1 MKHITSKLLSLLL
14 TLAMLLSMVPAA
26 YAVDAE
32 SGEESAE
39 EYAAFSGTTY
49 WTTLQ
54 AAINEGPYNIYL
66 AKDVTENFSVPEGK
80 TVNLSLYGHQLHG
93 TVTNNGNLTIDQ
105 YKQYYAHPDIGGGD
119 AIITNNGTLKLECD
133 GATGF
138 SVQNNGTLN
147 ITSGAMYTLSNI
159 TNGEAG
165 TVAITGGSFDTEPLS
180 DWLPA
185 GYIAKKQ
192 SDGSYKVAA
201 MSDTDAKGL
210 GYVARNTTGTKQ
222 YFKTV
227 QDALDAG
234 VFSVYLLSGVNVVEN
249 CTMNAAGGI
258 TLSGYNSTFTGSLI
272 CQEGWSITISSGVTA
287 ELSNV
292 NCYEL
297 QIGSTASTTGQASTV
312 TLKDGSV
319 CKITVA
325 NKNSLTIEG
334 GVYTGAVDVKEGGTL
349 SISGGTFSSN
359 VSAYLAEGYTYDTET
374 GTVKPDTTEP
384 TGVAKIGNTY
394 YETLEA
400 AIKATKTGDT
410 VTLLQNVDL
419 GTNKVS
425 FSNGS
430 KTNLTI
436 DLNNHKISS
445 RRDNGPVVTA
455 SKVVLIKNGTIENTS
470 TDTTTAGTKVT
481 SALSILIAGTVTLEN
496 VKLKTSGNGVH
507 VQINSGEVIVNVE
520 NGTEISGTHGVHF
533 AQSANQYTSKSAVL
547 TLNVNGGTITGV
559 ETGVYA
565 TCAGSSYK
573 NTSANINITDGT
585 VSRVKVETQT
595 ALTNNS
601 PVKVTVSGGI
611 ITGDLYSTGADVITV
626 SAGTV
631 KGDVTSNGT
640 LTITGGTF
648 EGTLSN
654 GAYENGTITIS
665 GGTFSS
671 AVKEEYCADG
681 YVPKDNGDGTYGVT
695 KATAYVAKIADKG
708 QYETLEA
715 AFAEAKDGDTITLLS
730 NCSGNGIVVEESAFP
745 SGLTVDFAGYT
756 YTVSGTLVGS
766 NKSATNGF
774 QLKKGNK
781 IIFKNGAIA
790 VAETCEVPPTT
801 NWSGTSPAIVIQNYS
816 DLTLDEMTV
825 SGGNSTAY
833 TMSTNN
839 GKTVINKSTINAG
852 KGTDNNGPWA
862 FDVCCFSTYTSNS
875 VELIDSTIEGNIEFS
890 TYNDKPVEL
899 KLTSGTVNGA
909 LVAGPCAYDVTVTK
923 SDSVTLA
930 APDGYEWDDNGTL
943 VCTYAAAFNGI
954 GYETL
959 EAAIAAAKVDTTKAR
974 TVTLLNDCSGNGIM
988 IEKDAFP
995 NGLTVDFAGHTY
1007 TMNGTPVGS
1016 TGTETQAMHIE
1027 EGNKIILMSSAQN
1040 KGTFRADES
1049 IGSNLMMLVQNYA
1062 DLTVKN
1068 MNLDGSEVSLSG
1080 ETFTLSSNN
1089 GTVVIDDSVLTPTA
1103 GNRTQVYAIGICGF
1117 ASYAGTDVTITGNS
1131 QVNGKVR
1138 LIYDEAAVGTPQLG
1152 LKLESG
1158 SVKELIVNSS
1168 AKQFTVT
1175 KSAAFTV
1182 EKGTPTGY
1190 EWKDNGDGNLTLT
1203 PIAAV
1208 AKVNHHKG
1216 EFSSLEDALA
1226 AAADDDTITLLDDI
1240 SVSEQ
1245 IVIDKKLT
1253 IMLSGKTLT
1262 STYKMGSSGDSRYAI
1277 VTNAPVKINGDNGTI
1292 KATQARAINAHE
1304 KLTIYNYATVI
1315 SEVTGGNACI
1325 GFAGANK
1332 TYTIMRST
1340 IEGAYAVCNFA
1351 DNATI
1356 VIENSTLV
1364 GTGNVLY
1371 HNGTYHGLDLTVTG
1385 TTINGDNAVEC
1396 GVYIAGSTQTFKDG
1410 GLQKAYFKNCTISGT
1425 NGVEVK
1431 YTDLTLEN
1439 CKVSTTVK
1447 EPSYTQNNNGPT
1459 GKGFAV
1465 VSTDNVMEAN
1475 VTPKPVGTI
1484 KIIGSTGKYTGLVG
1498 LGALNSVK
1506 ETYNDFSDDT
1516 IAVSGGTFSSEVMPE
1531 YCADG
1536 FAPVANSDGTYGVEA
1551 YTPIEYWTGFGAS
1564 DKTDKTFATL
1574 DDAMAYAA
1582 TQNDTSKRV
1591 VIAQEYTLTADTSIP
1606 ENVFVD
1612 VMGKLTI
1619 PAGVTLTVPANAKR
1633 LGAWAGGTIEGE
1645 GKVLIEGRGFS
1656 ESKVM
1661 INGTMNTNML
1671 VVPDGYIIGNNAN
1684 SYYAAKAVFEITYS
1698 DGTTKKTDVALAGL
1712 EGAVKVT
1719 LLDNVSDFA
1728 YSFGSTNK
1736 LADNFVLDLGGH
1748 TLSGK
1753 ATASTNMLSI
1763 SSVSMT
1769 IQNGTIKNVSTKTDD
1784 KGNVTSGALYTSA
1797 DVTIAS
1803 DAIIDGGAGYAIWTD
1818 GYGHTLT
1825 VNGTVKTDGA
1835 YAITGN
1841 GTNESNG
1848 TTIDVADCSIIVNG
1862 GAVISAPNGIAIYHP
1877 EKGTVTV
1884 NGGEISGHTG
1894 IEMCAGKLVVNDGSI
1909 ASTGDNMDA
1918 TGSQNAILDG
1928 AAISIINRNYPGGVP
1943 TAEIKGGTIKATGNG
1958 AQTVKAYDYTN
1969 NTVAEWTA
1977 AGANVNISGGTFSS
1991 IPSNMKDLCAEGY
2004 TYAKNDDD
2012 SYTVKEA
2019 TYVAEYNGTKYESL
2033 QEAIDAASQKSSGQ
2047 TEVTLLTDV
2056 TITETVVFAKKYS
2069 DGSVLLNLGGYTLTG
2084 EGCRALQINKGNL
2097 YLESGTVTSTGI
2109 IDSSSV
2115 IRIGSN
2121 ETDYNNSTPSL
2132 YMRNG
2137 AKVLAPVSYGV
2148 TIFGSATRGEK
2159 LKVMSNAEIIATGPS
2174 PAISGNGGANYNT
2187 DDRTSGWKAEEII
2200 IGENAVI
2207 SAANNYA
2214 IYHPECG
2221 TLSIQGGTI
2230 SGKGGIQMC
2239 SGTLKISGSPTIT
2252 AIGKAEFE
2260 TGGSG
2265 PIYDEAA
2272 ISVADRSYP
2281 QGPATVT
2288 ITGTPTITV
2297 EGENGEVI
2305 HAFSWDNTTKT
2316 ESEWADAGN
2325 YINVSGGT
2333 YSKKFDEAYLAADC
2347 SLVTSSDGRYT
2358 VEQKPV
2364 AEYNGT
2370 QYTSLAQAILDA
2382 NKAGGTVKLL
2392 DDATLTS
2399 SLGIGGAAAVT
2410 LNLNKKTLT
2419 LDGAQIYTQGSA
2431 TVTINNGTIKRTDV
2445 PTSGSA
2451 NNFAIQVMSGSSLML
2466 GAGTGST
2473 YKVTLESTYGIYNVG
2488 GTLNVRYATITT
2500 DGWSIAV
2507 SDSASK
2513 TGVVYIGRGMGGNT
2527 KTVITS
2533 ESGNVLGTMV
2543 NSKPNVTI
2551 DYGTLTSNGT
2561 AWDAGVVYW
2570 ASEGTLTI
2578 TGGIFNASSAES
2590 STAAA
2595 VYQKNGTVKIS
2606 GATTKLLGNNAL
2618 VVKAGE
2624 GSTGT
2629 MVTELSGGKY
2639 STKPDEAWVVEG
2651 KEIHETDDLY
2661 VVEGPYLVEVTLE
2674 DGTTTKF
2681 DSWFSAFTSS
2691 TAQYNNATVTL
2702 LKDIETSTVVKTFA
2716 TVTIDFNGHTL
2727 TVEQPENTAET
2738 AAITLLASSARGTAH
2753 VTLKDSSEAAN
2764 GGMKTVNVYGV
2775 TVKGSNTTLTIEN
2788 GNYNCDTSV
2797 VQVEKPAS
2805 GVATAYIKGG
2815 TFKTEDTD
2823 KRYLLNC
2830 IDEAYKAGTAVME
2843 VTGGTFYG
2851 FDPSENPE
2859 GEGTTYVKVGYVVKK
2874 NGNNI
2879 YTVEKSDKDAAMFN
2893 AADELIG
2900 YEDVEVALKNGNAV
2914 TIKLVK
2920 NAAVDGL
2927 VLLGKTLDLNGFILT
2942 TQYAAAFYNGNLIDS
2957 KEGEGLL
2964 KFTDTSSLSLC
2975 KDNSY
2980 LPLYDTDAQGYR
2992 FFGYKMIALGSKNVS
3007 GVTRLGLTIVFNGDK
3022 AYELLNEAGHEATF
3036 YIALQMDQ
3044 NERQFVELKQSTLT
3058 QWTSAVIKGANASR
3072 CCVWLGIRGVTTQ
3085 KITANLRVDA
3095 HGFSVLS
3102 TEQVLVNQ

>member
-26 YAVDAE
+26 YAADEE

-119 AIITNNGTLKLECD
+119 AIITNNGTLKLGCD

-138 SVQNNGTLN
+138 IVQNNGTLN

-165 TVAITGGSFDTEPLS
+165 VIEIIGGYFNGEPDTT
-180 DWLPA
+180 WLRA
-185 GYIAKKQ
+185 GYIATLQ
-192 SDGSYKVAA
+192 SNGSYKVAA
-201 MSDTDAKGL
+201 DDVYAIEQ
-210 GYVARNTTGTKQ
+210 GYVARTDLSSRVYYKTLQEAINSNQSTVNIIANVTEDCTKENGDISL
-222 YFKTV
+222 F
-227 QDALDAG
+227 L
-234 VFSVYLLSGVNVVEN
+234 VNN
-249 CTMNAAGGI
+249 CK
-258 TLSGYNSTFTGSLI
+258 FTGSLK
-272 CQEGWSITISSGVTA
+272 CAGSITVQNGTVELTDVECKSFTAKSPSWSS
-287 ELSNV
+287 
-292 NCYEL
+292 
-297 QIGSTASTTGQASTV
+297 STTV
-312 TLKDGSV
+312 TIESGSV
-319 CKITVA
+319 ENVTVEKTAYNGITVEI
-325 NKNSLTIEG
+325 KG
-334 GVYTGAVDVKEGGTL
+334 GNYTGVSAVSDDTL

-359 VSAYLAEGYTYDTET
+359 VSAYVADGYTYDPET
-374 GTVKPDTTEP
+374 GTVKPYTTEP
-384 TGVAKIGNTY
+384 AGVAEVGGTGY
-394 YETLEA
+394 ATLAEA
-400 AIKATKTGDT
+400 IRAANTGDT
-410 VTLLQNVDL
+410 VTLLDNIELTSAQSINKQLTLDLNGKTLSSTALWTIKLSNSATDLTVVDSSEEQSGKITNAYS
-419 GTNKVS
+419 GTSSADPIVIYFS
-425 FSNGS
+425 SNGS
-430 KTNLTI
+430 GAKFTLKSGT
-436 DLNNHKISS
+436 LEACS
-445 RRDNGPVVTA
+445 T
-455 SKVVLIKNGTIENTS
+455 KNGFGPLVIGSKTKAPARTVNIEGGYIS
-470 TDTTTAGTKVT
+470 VPA
-481 SALSILIAGTVTLEN
+481 
-496 VKLKTSGNGVH
+496 
-507 VQINSGEVIVNVE
+507 NSRNCA
-520 NGTEISGTHGVHF
+520 ISVG
-533 AQSANQYTSKSAVL
+533 AQM
-547 TLNVNGGTITGV
+547 TLNISGGTIIGGLHGV
-559 ETGVYA
+559 DAYS
-565 TCAGSSYK
+565 GS
-573 NTSANINITDGT
+573 T
-585 VSRVKVETQT
+585 V
-595 ALTNNS
+595 N
-601 PVKVTVSGGI
+601 
-611 ITGDLYSTGADVITV
+611 
-626 SAGTV
+626 
-631 KGDVTSNGT
+631 
-640 LTITGGTF
+640 ITGGTISARYIDTGLIK
-648 EGTLSN
+648 EAYGMRIKGTANITIN
-654 GAYENGTITIS
+654 GGEIQGIKMDGTGYNLDVPNVTLVSGNITGSFYSITNGTIVFTVAPTATI
-665 GGTFSS
+665 TFVNDSVS
-671 AVKEEYCADG
+671 KFLPSTVELVKNEDA
-681 YVPKDNGDGTYGVT
+681 TYGVT

-715 AFAEAKDGDTITLLS
+715 AFAAAKDGDTITLLS
-730 NCSGNGIVVEESAFP
+730 NCSGNGIVVEDSAFP
-745 SGLTVDFAGYT
+745 RGLTVDFAGYT
-756 YTVSGTLVGS
+756 YTVSGRLVGS
-766 NKSATNGF
+766 NNSETNGF

-781 IIFKNGAIA
+781 ITFTKGTITSADTCTGKMSGNRVWTGAA
-790 VAETCEVPPTT
+790 
-801 NWSGTSPAIVIQNYS
+801 AILLQNYC
-816 DLTLDEMTV
+816 DLTLDGMTV
-825 SGGNSTAY
+825 TGGNATCY
-833 TMSTNN
+833 TMSNNN
-839 GKTVINKSTINAG
+839 GKTFIKDSTIIAG
-852 KGTDNNGPWA
+852 KNTNNVSGPFA
-862 FDVCCFSTYTSNS
+862 FDVCGFANYSGADVTVTGNS
-875 VELIDSTIEGNIEFS
+875 RIEGDIEIS
-890 TYNDKPVEL
+890 SDKAGNRDL
-899 KLTSGTVNGA
+899 KFTLESGMVTGS
-909 LVAGPCAYDVTVTK
+909 LVASSGAEKVTVTK
-923 SDSVTLA
+923 SSDVTLA

-1049 IGSNLMMLVQNYA
+1049 IGSELMMLVQNYA

-1536 FAPVANSDGTYGVEA
+1536 YVPKDNGNGTYGVEA
-1551 YTPIEYWTGFGAS
+1551 YTPIEVWTGYTGTKVAS
-1564 DKTDKTFATL
+1564 YDTI
-1574 DDAMAYAA
+1574 AA
-1582 TQNDTSKRV
+1582 AVENLGENKWIV
-1591 VIAQEYTLTADTSIP
+1591 VAKDYTLTDNFTIP
-1606 ENVFVD
+1606 EGVYLD
-1612 VMGKLTI
+1612 VANGATLTVND
-1619 PAGVTLTVPANAKR
+1619 GVTLTVAADAKR
-1633 LGAWAGGTIEGE
+1633 LGVRTGATLVNNGTILVCGSNTTNGFAMLYGTFSGNALTVPEDCFLDNN
-1645 GKVLIEGRGFS
+1645 GKNFFATA
-1656 ESKVM
+1656 ES
-1661 INGTMNTNML
+1661 
-1671 VVPDGYIIGNNAN
+1671 D
-1684 SYYAAKAVFEITYS
+1684 AVYEITFS
-1698 DGTTKKTDVALAGL
+1698 DGSVKKTADSANIKGGNVTQIKLLGDVTKGGWTLDNSSVGP
-1712 EGAVKVT
+1712 EVT
-1719 LLDNVSDFA
+1719 L
-1728 YSFGSTNK
+1728 
-1736 LADNFVLDLGGH
+1736 DLNGH
-1748 TLSGK
+1748 TLSYDGANPYY
-1753 ATASTNMLSI
+1753 ATLNVYTK
-1763 SSVSMT
+1763 V
-1769 IQNGTIKNVSTKTDD
+1769 TIKNGTVKYTGSKRGAIDLVGQGDLTIESDVVVD
-1784 KGNVTSGALYTSA
+1784 GGDAYGIFTSGTSK
-1797 DVTIAS
+1797 
-1803 DAIIDGGAGYAIWTD
+1803 
-1818 GYGHTLT
+1818 LT
-1825 VNGTVKTDGA
+1825 VNGTVKANGNYAIAGNGSETAGNIDSTDVTINDGA
-1835 YAITGN
+1835 
-1841 GTNESNG
+1841 
-1848 TTIDVADCSIIVNG
+1848 VV
-1862 GAVISAPNGIAIYHP
+1862 SAPKGLAIYHP
-1877 EKGTVTV
+1877 QLGTVTV

-1909 ASTGDNMDA
+1909 TSTGDNWDA
-1918 TGSQNAILDG
+1918 AGSQNAILDG

-1943 TAEIKGGTIKATGNG
+1943 TAEINGGTIKATGNG

-1969 NTVAEWTA
+1969 NAVAEWTA
-1977 AGANVNISGGTFSS
+1977 AGTYVNITGGTFSS
-1991 IPSNMKDLCAEGY
+1991 IPTNMDALCAEGY
-2004 TYAKNDDD
+2004 IPMENTDGTYGVRK
-2012 SYTVKEA
+2012 A

-2033 QEAIDAASQKSSGQ
+2033 QAAIDAASQKNGGQ
-2047 TEVTLLTDV
+2047 TEVKLLTNV
-2056 TITETVVFAKKYS
+2056 TITETVVFAKMYS
-2069 DGSVLLNLGGYTLTG
+2069 AGSVLLNLGGYTLTG
-2084 EGCRALQINKGNL
+2084 KNCRALQINKGNL
-2097 YLESGTVTSTGI
+2097 YLENGTVTSTGI
-2109 IDSSSV
+2109 VNSSSV

-2121 ETDYNNSTPSL
+2121 EDAYSGISPML
-2132 YMRNG
+2132 YMRNS
-2137 AKVLAPVSYGV
+2137 AKVLAPDSYGV
-2148 TIFGSATRGEK
+2148 TIFGSKTVSEK
-2159 LKVMSNAEIIATGPS
+2159 LTVASNASIEATGPS
-2174 PAISGNGGANYNT
+2174 PAISGNG
-2187 DDRTSGWKAEEII
+2187 DKAFHVDGKGTQITI
-2200 IGENAVI
+2200 TGNAVV
-2207 SAANNYA
+2207 SATNNYA
-2214 IYHPECG
+2214 IYHPDNG
-2221 TLSIQGGTI
+2221 TLNIQGNATI

-2370 QYTSLAQAILDA
+2370 QYTSLAQAFTDA
-2382 NKAGGTVKLL
+2382 RNSEAKATVKLL
-2392 DDATLTS
+2392 ENVKVTNDLDIS
-2399 SLGIGGAAAVT
+2399 SGQGIT
-2410 LNLNKKTLT
+2410 LNLNKKTLA
-2419 LDGAQIYTQGSA
+2419 LDGGAQLYTSGSA
-2431 TVTINNGTIKRTDV
+2431 IINDGTIKRTDV
-2445 PTSGSA
+2445 PTTGNASG
-2451 NNFAIQVMSGSSLML
+2451 FAIQVMSGSSLIL
-2466 GAGTGST
+2466 GTGMYT
-2473 YKVTLESTYGIYNVG
+2473 PVTIESTYGIYNVG
-2488 GTLNVRYATITT
+2488 GTLNVRYANITT

-2507 SDSASK
+2507 SDSSSKIGEVKIGLNADTTITSK
-2513 TGVVYIGRGMGGNT
+2513 TGNCI
-2527 KTVITS
+2527 
-2533 ESGNVLGTMV
+2533 GTMV
-2543 NSKPNVTI
+2543 GTKSNVTI
-2551 DYGTLTSNGT
+2551 YKGNPGVTMTSDGT
-2561 AWDAGVVYW
+2561 AWDAGAIYW

-2578 TGGIFNASSAES
+2578 EGGTFTASNAEGSE
-2590 STAAA
+2590 AAA

-2606 GATTKLLGNNAL
+2606 GSSTKLLGNNAL
-2618 VVKAGE
+2618 VVKAGD
-2624 GSTGT
+2624 GSNPDSI
-2629 MVTELSGGKY
+2629 VTELSAGIY
-2639 STKPDEAWVVEG
+2639 STKPEESWLAAN
-2651 KEIHETDDLY
+2651 KEIHDTDDGMY
-2661 VVEGPYLVEVTLE
+2661 KVEGPYLVEVTLE

-2681 DSWFSAFTSS
+2681 DSWFSAFTAS
-2691 TAQYNNATVTL
+2691 TAQYKNATVKL
-2702 LKDIETSTVVKTFA
+2702 LKDIETTTQVSTYA

-2727 TVEQPENTAET
+2727 TVNTTDANAV
-2738 AAITLLASSARGTAH
+2738 AAITLRTGTLGTAN
-2753 VTLKDSSEAAN
+2753 VTLKDSSEAKD
-2764 GGMKTVNVYGV
+2764 GGMV
-2775 TVKGSNTTLTIEN
+2775 TRGPNGFYAVAVAGTNATLTIEN
-2788 GNYNCDTSV
+2788 GSYDCNTSV
-2797 VQVEKPAS
+2797 VQVTK
-2805 GVATAYIKGG
+2805 GTAYIKGG
-2815 TFKTEDTD
+2815 TFKVEDED
-2823 KRYLLNC
+2823 KRYLINC
-2830 IDEAYKAGTAVME
+2830 IDEAFKDGTAVME

-2851 FDPSENPE
+2851 FDPSAKPE
-2859 GEGTTYVKVGYVVKK
+2859 GEGTTYVKVGYVVK
-2874 NGNNI
+2874 GNDGV
-2879 YTVEKSDKDAAMFN
+2879 YTVEKSDKDAAMFD
-2893 AADELIG
+2893 ADGKLLG
-2900 YEDVEVALKNGNAV
+2900 YEDVANAVNDPKAV
-2914 TIKLVK
+2914 TIKLIK
-2920 NAAVDGL
+2920 NATANGV
-2927 VLLGKTLDLNGFILT
+2927 VLLGKTLDLNGFTLT
-2942 TQYAAAFYNGNLIDS
+2942 TLYVAAFDKGNLIDS

-2964 KFTDTSSLSLC
+2964 KFTGTSSLSLC

-2980 LPLYDTDAQGYR
+2980 LPLYDKSEQGYR
-2992 FFGYKMIALGSKNVS
+2992 FFSYRFETYTVVNNGNVRKFWFKM
-3007 GVTRLGLTIVFNGDK
+3007 VFDGDK
-3022 AYELLNEAGHEATF
+3022 AYQLLKESGHGMEIRVAFAVGSNEPLETTAP
-3036 YIALQMDQ
+3036 QD
-3044 NERQFVELKQSTLT
+3044 
-3058 QWTSAVIKGANASR
+3058 VISK
-3072 CCVWLGIRGVTTQ
+3072 W
-3085 KITANLRVDA
+3085 ANLVIDGTNPEKA
-3095 HGFSVLS
+3095 GFSMNVKGFDKLADGTTVTVTGYALS
-3102 TEQVLVNQ
+3102 CNVRADASGSLTSTK

>member
-26 YAVDAE
+26 YAADEE

-119 AIITNNGTLKLECD
+119 ANITNNGTLKLGCD

-138 SVQNNGTLN
+138 IVQNNGTLN
-147 ITSGAMYTLSNI
+147 ITSGATYTLSNI

-334 GVYTGAVDVKEGGTL
+334 GAYTGAVDVKEGGTL

-394 YETLEA
+394 YATLKEA
-400 AIKATKTGDT
+400 INAASTGDT
-410 VTLLQNVDL
+410 ILLLTDVDL
-419 GTNKVS
+419 KTVS
-425 FSNGS
+425 INFY
-430 KTNLTI
+430 KTGVENLTF
-436 DLNNHKISS
+436 DLGGHKITSAVEDKGTVIAS
-445 RRDNGPVVTA
+445 RTGLV
-455 SKVVLIKNGTIENTS
+455 IKNGTIENTS
-470 TDTTTAGTKVT
+470 TGSKSAT
-481 SALSILIAGTVTLEN
+481 SAIYVTGGGTTTLEN
-496 VKLKTSGNGVH
+496 VTLVSNKSGLYVC
-507 VQINSGEVIVNVE
+507 NSITNTASVTVNIGKGTVT
-520 NGTEISGTHGVHF
+520 NGTEFGVFIERQIKGSGTKLP
-533 AQSANQYTSKSAVL
+533 QI
-547 TLNVNGGTITGV
+547 TLNINGGTING
-559 ETGVYA
+559 A
-565 TCAGSSYK
+565 K
-573 NTSANINITDGT
+573 DG
-585 VSRVKVETQT
+585 
-595 ALTNNS
+595 
-601 PVKVTVSGGI
+601 VKVTSNSKPSTVKTNITGGIVSSVNIISLSSTYPATLEISGG
-611 ITGDLYSTGADVITV
+611 TVEGTLTCNGPSVITV
-626 SAGTV
+626 KDGIFNGEVKMLGT
-631 KGDVTSNGT
+631 D
-640 LTITGGTF
+640 
-648 EGTLSN
+648 
-654 GAYENGTITIS
+654 GTITIS

-715 AFAEAKDGDTITLLS
+715 AFAAAKDGDTITLLS
-730 NCSGNGIVVEESAFP
+730 NCSGNGIVVEDSAF
-745 SGLTVDFAGYT
+745 SRGLTVDFNTFT

-875 VELIDSTIEGNIEFS
+875 VELIDSTIEGNIELS

-954 GYETL
+954 GYATL

-1340 IEGAYAVCNFA
+1340 IEGTYAVCNFA

-1536 FAPVANSDGTYGVEA
+1536 YVPKDNGDGTYGVEA
-1551 YTPIEYWTGFGAS
+1551 YTPIEVWTGYTGTKVAS
-1564 DKTDKTFATL
+1564 YDTI
-1574 DDAMAYAA
+1574 AA
-1582 TQNDTSKRV
+1582 AVENLGENKWIV
-1591 VIAQEYTLTADTSIP
+1591 VAKDYTLTDNFTIP
-1606 ENVFVD
+1606 EGVYLD
-1612 VMGKLTI
+1612 VANGATLTVND
-1619 PAGVTLTVPANAKR
+1619 GVTLTVAADAKR
-1633 LGAWAGGTIEGE
+1633 LGVRTGATLVNNGTILVCGSNTTNGFAMLYGTFSGNALTVPEDCFLDNN
-1645 GKVLIEGRGFS
+1645 GKNFFATA
-1656 ESKVM
+1656 ES
-1661 INGTMNTNML
+1661 
-1671 VVPDGYIIGNNAN
+1671 D
-1684 SYYAAKAVFEITYS
+1684 AVYEITFS
-1698 DGTTKKTDVALAGL
+1698 DGSVKKTADSANIKGGNVTQIKLLGDVTKGGWTLDNSSVGP
-1712 EGAVKVT
+1712 EVT
-1719 LLDNVSDFA
+1719 L
-1728 YSFGSTNK
+1728 
-1736 LADNFVLDLGGH
+1736 DLNGH
-1748 TLSGK
+1748 TLSYDGANPYY
-1753 ATASTNMLSI
+1753 ATLNVYTK
-1763 SSVSMT
+1763 V
-1769 IQNGTIKNVSTKTDD
+1769 TIKNGTVKYTGSKRGAIDLVGQGDLTIESDVVVD
-1784 KGNVTSGALYTSA
+1784 GGDAYGIFTSGTSK
-1797 DVTIAS
+1797 
-1803 DAIIDGGAGYAIWTD
+1803 
-1818 GYGHTLT
+1818 LT
-1825 VNGTVKTDGA
+1825 VNGTVKANGNYAIAGNGSETAGNIDSTDVTINDGA
-1835 YAITGN
+1835 
-1841 GTNESNG
+1841 
-1848 TTIDVADCSIIVNG
+1848 VV
-1862 GAVISAPNGIAIYHP
+1862 SAPKGLAIYHP
-1877 EKGTVTV
+1877 QLGTVTV

-1909 ASTGDNMDA
+1909 TSTGDNWDTA
-1918 TGSQNAILDG
+1918 GSQNAILDG

-1943 TAEIKGGTIKATGNG
+1943 TAEINGGTIKATGNG

-1969 NTVAEWTA
+1969 NAVAEWTA
-1977 AGANVNISGGTFSS
+1977 AGTYVNITGGTFSS
-1991 IPSNMKDLCAEGY
+1991 IPTNMDALCAEGY
-2004 TYAKNDDD
+2004 IPMENTDGTYGVRK
-2012 SYTVKEA
+2012 A

-2033 QEAIDAASQKSSGQ
+2033 QAAIDAASQKNGGQ

-2056 TITETVVFAKKYS
+2056 TITETVVFAKMYS
-2069 DGSVLLNLGGYTLTG
+2069 AGSVLLNLGGYTLTG
-2084 EGCRALQINKGNL
+2084 KNCRALQINKGNL
-2097 YLESGTVTSTGI
+2097 YLENGTVTSTGI
-2109 IDSSSV
+2109 VNSSSV

-2121 ETDYNNSTPSL
+2121 EDAYSGISPML
-2132 YMRNG
+2132 YMRNS
-2137 AKVLAPVSYGV
+2137 AKVLAPDSYGV
-2148 TIFGSATRGEK
+2148 TIFGSKTVSEK
-2159 LKVMSNAEIIATGPS
+2159 LTVAGNASIEATGPS
-2174 PAISGNGGANYNT
+2174 PAISGNG
-2187 DDRTSGWKAEEII
+2187 DKAFHVDGKGTQITI
-2200 IGENAVI
+2200 TGNAVV
-2207 SAANNYA
+2207 SATNNYA
-2214 IYHPECG
+2214 IYHPDNG
-2221 TLSIQGGTI
+2221 TLNIQGNATI

-2239 SGTLKISGSPTIT
+2239 SGTLKIIGSPKIETL
-2252 AIGKAEFE
+2252 GKADHE
-2260 TGGSG
+2260 TGAAG
-2265 PIYDEAA
+2265 PIYDIAA
-2272 ISVADRSYP
+2272 ISAANRSYP
-2281 QGPATVT
+2281 GGAPVVT
-2288 ITGTPTITV
+2288 IKDTPTITTV
-2297 EGENGEVI
+2297 DGENGEVI

-2316 ESEWADAGN
+2316 ESEWAEAGDC
-2325 YINVSGGT
+2325 INVSGGT
-2333 YSKKFDEAYLAADC
+2333 YNKTFNEAYLAEDC
-2347 SLVTSSDGRYT
+2347 TLAAKDGMYT

-2639 STKPDEAWVVEG
+2639 STEPDEAWVVEG
-2651 KEIHETDDLY
+2651 KEVHIKDGLFVVEGEY
-2661 VVEGPYLVEVTLE
+2661 VVEATLA
-2674 DGTTTKF
+2674 DGTIKSF
-2681 DSWFSAFTSS
+2681 DSWDKLASVWNETG
-2691 TAQYNNATVTL
+2691 ATIKL
-2702 LKDIETSTVVKTFA
+2702 LKDTSTAELVAPNGKL
-2716 TVTIDFNGHTL
+2716 TIDFNGKTL
-2727 TVEQPENTAET
+2727 TVTKASSSNANLE
-2738 AAITLLASSARGTAH
+2738 AAIVVQKGGEL
-2753 VTLKDSSEAAN
+2753 TLKDSVGN
-2764 GGMKTVNVYGV
+2764 GGLTTTNVYGV
-2775 TVKGSNTTLTIEN
+2775 EVITGSKLTIES
-2788 GNYNCDTSV
+2788 GNYKCFTSA
-2797 VQVEKPAS
+2797 VQVDN
-2805 GVATAYIKGG
+2805 GTAYIKGG
-2815 TFKTEDTD
+2815 TFQTEDTN

-2830 IDEAYKAGTAVME
+2830 IDDAYQAGTAVME

-2851 FDPSENPE
+2851 FDPSAKPE
-2859 GEGTTYVKVGYVVKK
+2859 GEGTTYVKVGYVVEK
-2874 NGNNI
+2874 NESV
-2879 YTVEKSDKDAAMFN
+2879 YTVEKSTAEAQIVGTQTFGTLTDMLAQSAN
-2893 AADELIG
+2893 G
-2900 YEDVEVALKNGNAV
+2900 QTVALVNDATVNNWYFAV
-2914 TIKLVK
+2914 
-2920 NAAVDGL
+2920 AP
-2927 VLLGKTLDLNGFILT
+2927 GKTIDLNGNKLT
-2942 TQYAAAFYNGNLIDS
+2942 VTGKLYSFGKVIDS
-2957 KEGEGLL
+2957 TEGEGLL
-2964 KFTDTSSLSLC
+2964 SVTDMAGSQLP
-2975 KDNSY
+2975 KDNGY
-2980 LPLYDTDAQGYR
+2980 LPIKDGDGYR
-2992 FFGYKMIALGSKNVS
+2992 LYKYEFAAYGTKASDDKNSVMFAVQLEFTNLEAWDKIKADKNS
-3007 GVTRLGLTIVFNGDK
+3007 VQLTYLAEWNGNK
-3022 AYELLNEAGHEATF
+3022 SIFSFKH
-3036 YIALQMDQ
+3036 
-3044 NERQFVELKQSTLT
+3044 STLAGIAGKATAEKPTAYFTMTISGFNSLNLDGAEFKMTPQLECAFFTHSVDT
-3058 QWTSAVIKGANASR
+3058 QTYTIG
-3072 CCVWLGIRGVTTQ
+3072 G
-3085 KITANLRVDA
+3085 
-3095 HGFSVLS
+3095 
-3102 TEQVLVNQ
+3102 